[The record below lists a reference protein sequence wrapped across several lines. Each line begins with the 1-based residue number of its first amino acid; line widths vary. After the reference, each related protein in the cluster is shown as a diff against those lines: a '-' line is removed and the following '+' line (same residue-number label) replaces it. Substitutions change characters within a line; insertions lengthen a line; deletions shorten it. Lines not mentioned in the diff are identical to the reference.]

1 MDEMYDYLQT
11 LDSPKRVLDL
21 GAWNGRWTNAVKKFW
36 PDAHY
41 TCIEAGQKH
50 EDSLRECANK
60 FYIAVLGNENK
71 KTEVQLKSTGY
82 SKGSN
87 IFGATQTFKPT
98 KTEQREMQTLESVV
112 GADATYDF
120 IKQDVQGAELL
131 VMQGSPEI
139 FKRAKYILNEVNLYK
154 DPKHP
159 LIPDVK
165 EMDQFM
171 HDLGFIES
179 AVIEE
184 HGKNNQVDKLYWN
197 K

>member
-1 MDEMYDYLQT
+1 
-11 LDSPKRVLDL
+11 
-21 GAWNGRWTNAVKKFW
+21 
-36 PDAHY
+36 
-41 TCIEAGQKH
+41 
-50 EDSLRECANK
+50 
-60 FYIAVLGNENK
+60 
-71 KTEVQLKSTGY
+71 
-82 SKGSN
+82 
-87 IFGATQTFKPT
+87 
-98 KTEQREMQTLESVV
+98 
-112 GADATYDF
+112 
-120 IKQDVQGAELL
+120 
-131 VMQGSPEI
+131 MQGSPEI

>member
-1 MDEMYDYLQT
+1 MFNYLQKLKT
-11 LDSPKRVLDL
+11 PKKVLDL

-71 KTEVQLKSTGY
+71 KTEVQLRSKGY

-87 IFGATQTFKPT
+87 IFGATPTFKPT

-112 GADATYDF
+112 GADATYNF

>member
-1 MDEMYDYLQT
+1 
-11 LDSPKRVLDL
+11 
-21 GAWNGRWTNAVKKFW
+21 
-36 PDAHY
+36 
-41 TCIEAGQKH
+41 
-50 EDSLRECANK
+50 
-60 FYIAVLGNENK
+60 
-71 KTEVQLKSTGY
+71 
-82 SKGSN
+82 
-87 IFGATQTFKPT
+87 
-98 KTEQREMQTLESVV
+98 MQTLESVV
-112 GADATYDF
+112 GADATYNF

-171 HDLGFIES
+171 HDLGFIEN